1 MENTQTGGPRWQ
13 TLYNALG
20 AFSVASVLAAVG
32 LNYLLLDS
40 YRDAVAESRIAA
52 ARSSAYAG
60 ISRVATLGNGPG
72 NDVFENRDIPGESK
86 RLAEY
91 EADFEERW
99 KAARAEIQAN
109 VPSEHQAD
117 MLRDLDAAHDH
128 FTAMMGSARGI
139 FDAFRVNDVE
149 KAGSIM
155 ALMDRQLADTSES
168 LANLTTQVQAQQEQ
182 MFATQLASADRLQ
195 YGAYGLLGLMI
206 LMVAGVIAYGQK
218 LAAIFGAA
226 QLEIRRRQEEV
237 ARLLANVDQGLVTVD
252 AEGRM
257 STERSAAFES
267 MFGPAVESMRFSD
280 QLAHLSPDAQ
290 TWFDIGWESILD
302 GFMPDEV
309 LVEQLP
315 QRLDLGGR
323 HIALRYRVLRDG
335 ETFLGMLVV
344 STDITSEVERE
355 LAETSQK
362 EVLALFQRIARDRL
376 AVVEFVADAQRIV
389 RTIDAGTEDDATE
402 KRLVHTLKGNAGFY
416 GLQSMVD
423 ICHALESHA
432 EETGEPFSSDGR
444 ADLVSTWER
453 IRGICAELLG
463 SEDARGIELS
473 DQEYRDILQAVVDQ
487 RPHAEIAAS
496 IQALKLEPVE
506 RRLTRM
512 AEQAKA
518 LAARLGRGTIEV
530 DIEHGGLRTDPDQTA
545 PFWQSLVHVVRNAV
559 DHGIDGEVERVELGK
574 PTTPTLRFTARE
586 DASSLVLE
594 MADDGRGIDF
604 DALRASA
611 EQRVGAG
618 LTSATLSD
626 VDLLFID
633 GLSTRAE
640 VSEVSGRG
648 VGMGAVR
655 AELRRLGGELEVDTT
670 AGQGTVFRFRLPL
683 DRVSGLGL
691 RYAS

>member
-1 MENTQTGGPRWQ
+1 MSESTSSPRWQ
-13 TLYNALG
+13 TMYNALG

-40 YRDAVAESRIAA
+40 YRAAVAESRIAA
-52 ARSSAYAG
+52 DRSGAYAG
-60 ISRVATLGNGPG
+60 LSRVATLGNGPG

-91 EADFEERW
+91 EADFEQRW
-99 KAARAEIQAN
+99 KAARAEIQTN
-109 VPSEHQAD
+109 VPAQHQAD
-117 MLRDLDAAHDH
+117 MLRDLDAAHDS

-149 KAGSIM
+149 KAGTIM

-168 LANLTTQVQAQQEQ
+168 LANLTSQVQAQQEH

-226 QLEIRRRQEEV
+226 QSEIRRRQEEV
-237 ARLLANVDQGLVTVD
+237 ARLLANVDQGLVTLD

-267 MFGPAVESMRFSD
+267 MFGAAVPSGRFSD
-280 QLAHLSPDAQ
+280 QLASLSPDAQ
-290 TWFDIGWESILD
+290 TWFDIGWDSIME

-309 LVEQLP
+309 LIEQLP

-323 HIALRYRVLRDG
+323 HIALRYRVLREDDA
-335 ETFLGMLVV
+335 FLGMLVV

-389 RTIDAGTEDDATE
+389 RTIDAGTENDATE

-423 ICHALESHA
+423 ICHTLESHA
-432 EETGEPFSSDGR
+432 EETGEPFSSEGR
-444 ADLVSTWER
+444 AELVGTWER

-463 SEDARGIELS
+463 SSDERAIELT
-473 DQEYRDILQAVVDQ
+473 DQEYRDILQAVVDR

-518 LAARLGRGTIEV
+518 LAMRLGRGEIEV
-530 DIEHGGLRTDPDQTA
+530 EVDHQGLRTDPDKTA

-559 DHGIDGEVERVELGK
+559 DHGIDGIEERVAGGK
-574 PTTPTLRFTARE
+574 AQTPTLRFAAKE
-586 DASSLVLE
+586 EGGLFVLE
-594 MADDGRGIDF
+594 IADDGRGIDWSV
-604 DALRASA
+604 LRTKAVESGTAGA
-611 EQRVGAG
+611 EQ
-618 LTSATLSD
+618 LSN
-626 VDLLFID
+626 VDLLFVD
-633 GLSTRAE
+633 GLSSCSE

-655 AELRRLGGELEVDTT
+655 SELEVLGGQIEVETT
-670 AGQGTVFRFRLPL
+670 AGQGTSFRFRLPL
-683 DRVSGLGL
+683 SQVNGVEL
-691 RYAS
+691 RAAG